1 MARLFDVIASWDAS
15 PFASFPGEAWDI
27 VAELPGIVRGLL
39 DGLGN
44 AYRIEGDTAVHH
56 SAEIEG
62 GAILKGPLIIG
73 PNCRI
78 ANGSLLRGGC
88 WLDGDCVVGPG
99 VEVKSTI
106 AFRGT
111 RLAHFNFV
119 GDSVLGRDV
128 NLEAGAIVANYR
140 NELSD
145 PHLQISYLGET
156 IQSHVHR
163 FGALVGDG
171 SRIGAN
177 AVIAP
182 GAILAAGTVVP
193 RLGLLDQRPR
203 F

>member
-27 VAELPGIVRGLL
+27 VAKLPGIVRELL
-39 DGLGN
+39 DGLGD
-44 AYRIEGDTAVHH
+44 AYSIEGDTAVHH

-62 GAILKGPLIIG
+62 GAVLKAPLIIG

-78 ANGSLLRGGC
+78 ANGTLLRGGC
-88 WLDGDCVVGPG
+88 WLDGDCVLGPG

-106 AFRGT
+106 VFRGT

-119 GDSVLGRDV
+119 GDSILGQDV
-128 NLEAGAIVANYR
+128 NLEAGAIIANYR

-145 PHLQISYLGET
+145 PHLQISFLGET

-193 RLGLLDQRPR
+193 RLGLLDQRTRP
-203 F
+203 